1 MGPFAMGGVSMNL
14 GFRLRRRARIVT
26 DTGPSSGSATVD
38 SLFRVWQKACADLR
52 AAEEEEGKDHGKML
66 ALAVEV
72 IRSRNALTREQIAT
86 GWTPSAA
93 VLRGLVRDEQL
104 VREADD
110 RGR

>member
-26 DTGPSSGSATVD
+26 DTGPSSGSATID
-38 SLFRVWQKACADLR
+38 GLFRAWQQACTDLR
-52 AAEEEEGKDHGKML
+52 AAEEEGEDHGNTL

-72 IRSRNALTREQIAT
+72 IRSRNALTREQIAS